1 MPSPFPGMDPY
12 LEHPDFW
19 QETHNRLIVA
29 IADTIMPQIRPKYE
43 VAIDKR
49 IYEVTDPNDSNGDS
63 LLVGIPDVAIKRQP
77 NSPNIPSSSVA
88 TLTVTLPTT
97 VKVPA
102 PVKVTQTYLEVREM
116 TTKQV
121 VTAIEI
127 LSPVNKRSGEGRI
140 TYLKKRQSI
149 LGSLTNLVEI
159 DLLRKWESMPIL
171 NNSIESDYR
180 ILVSP
185 SNRRPF
191 AELYAFNLRDS
202 LPIFPLPLR
211 EEDVEPIV
219 NLPEIFAGIYDR
231 AGYDYR
237 IDYDREPVPS
247 LSEEEQV
254 WASQLLQ
261 EREVGHQ
268 QLTVDIG

>member
-19 QETHNRLIVA
+19 QETHHWLISA
-29 IADTIMPQIRPKYE
+29 IADSIMPQIRPKYE
-43 VAIDKR
+43 IAIKQS
-49 IYEVTDPNDSNGDS
+49 IYKNDTNDYNNNS
-63 LLVGIPDVAIKRQP
+63 LLVGIPDVTIKRQSNTLNVP
-77 NSPNIPSSSVA
+77 NRSLAIA
-88 TLTVTLPTT
+88 TLTVPTM
-97 VKVPA
+97 VKVPIIE
-102 PVKVTQTYLEVREM
+102 KIKQTYLEVREM

-159 DLLRKWESMPIL
+159 DLLRKWESMPIF
-171 NNSIESDYR
+171 NNSIQSDYR

-185 SNRRPF
+185 KNRRPF

-237 IDYDREPVPS
+237 IEYDREPVPS
-247 LSEEEQV
+247 LSEEDQV
-254 WASQLLQ
+254 WATQLLQ
-261 EREVGHQ
+261 EREVR
-268 QLTVDIG
+268 DN

>member
-29 IADTIMPQIRPKYE
+29 IADSIMPQIRPKYE
-43 VAIDKR
+43 IAIDKR
-49 IYEVTDPNDSNGDS
+49 IYEITEPNDSNSSGES
-63 LLVGIPDVAIKRQP
+63 LLVGIPDVAIKSQSNHP
-77 NSPNIPSSSVA
+77 DAATGSVA
-88 TLTVTLPTT
+88 TVAVTLPAT
-97 VKVPA
+97 VKVPTPA
-102 PVKVTQTYLEVREM
+102 KIKQAYLEVREM

-127 LSPVNKRSGEGRI
+127 LSPVNKRSGEGRL

-159 DLLRKWESMPIL
+159 DLLRSWEPMPVL
-171 NNSIESDYR
+171 NSSIQSDYR
-180 ILVSP
+180 VLVSR
-185 SNRRPF
+185 SDRRPF

-202 LPIFPLPLR
+202 LPIFPVPLR

-219 NLPEIFAGIYDR
+219 NLPELFAGIYDR

-247 LSEEEQV
+247 LSEENRV
-254 WASQLLQ
+254 WAQELLQ
-261 EREVGHQ
+261 ATGLQ
-268 QLTVDIG
+268 DN

>member
-19 QETHNRLIVA
+19 QETHHWLTIA
-29 IADTIMPQIRPKYE
+29 LADTIMPQIRPKYE
-43 VAIDKR
+43 IAIKQNIYKNDTNDYNSNSMLVSIPNVAIEHQSNTID
-49 IYEVTDPNDSNGDS
+49 VPNRS
-63 LLVGIPDVAIKRQP
+63 VAI
-77 NSPNIPSSSVA
+77 A
-88 TLTVTLPTT
+88 TLTLPTT
-97 VKVPA
+97 VKVPTTE
-102 PVKVTQTYLEVREM
+102 KIKQTYLEVREM

-171 NNSIESDYR
+171 NNSIQSDYR

-185 SNRRPF
+185 RNSRPF
-191 AELYAFNLRDS
+191 ADLYAFNLRDS
-202 LPIFPLPLR
+202 FPVFPLPLR
-211 EEDVEPIV
+211 EEDIEPIV

-237 IDYDREPVPS
+237 LDYNLEPVPS
-247 LSEEEQV
+247 LSEEDRV

-261 EREVGHQ
+261 ENEVG
-268 QLTVDIG
+268 DN

>member
-19 QETHNRLIVA
+19 QETHNRLIIA

-49 IYEVTDPNDSNGDS
+49 IYEITDPNDSNGDS
-63 LLVGIPDVAIKRQP
+63 LLVGIPDVAIKRQS
-77 NSPNIPSSSVA
+77 NSPNIPTSSVA
-88 TLTVTLPTT
+88 TLTITLPTT
-97 VKVPA
+97 VKVPTTE
-102 PVKVTQTYLEVREM
+102 KITQTYLEVREM

-171 NNSIESDYR
+171 NNSIQSDYR

-185 SNRRPF
+185 RNSRPF
-191 AELYAFNLRDS
+191 ADLYAFNLRDS
-202 LPIFPLPLR
+202 FPICPLPLR
-211 EEDVEPIV
+211 EEDIEPIV

-237 IDYDREPVPS
+237 LDYNLEPVPS
-247 LSEEEQV
+247 LSEEDRV
-254 WASQLLQ
+254 WASQLLP
-261 EREVGHQ
+261 ENEVQ
-268 QLTVDIG
+268 IN

>member
-19 QETHNRLIVA
+19 QETHNRLIIA
-29 IADTIMPQIRPKYE
+29 IADSIMPQIRPKYE
-43 VAIDKR
+43 IAIDKR
-49 IYEVTDPNDSNGDS
+49 IYEINDTNDSNDDS

-77 NSPNIPSSSVA
+77 NNPDVPTRSIATA
-88 TLTVTLPTT
+88 TLTVPTT

-102 PVKVTQTYLEVREM
+102 PDKIKQAYLEVREIS
-116 TTKQV
+116 TKQV

-127 LSPVNKRSGEGRI
+127 LSPVNKRNGEGRL

-149 LGSLTNLVEI
+149 LGSLTHLVEI
-159 DLLRKWESMPIL
+159 DLLRKWEPMPVI
-171 NNSIESDYR
+171 NNSIQSDYR
-180 ILVSP
+180 VLVSR
-185 SNRRPF
+185 SDRRPF

-202 LPIFPLPLR
+202 LPIFLLPLR

-219 NLPEIFAGIYDR
+219 NLPELFAGVYDR

-237 IDYDREPVPS
+237 LDYDRDPLPS
-247 LSEEEQV
+247 LSEENRV
-254 WASQLLQ
+254 WANELLQ
-261 EREVGHQ
+261 ATGLR
-268 QLTVDIG
+268 DN

>member
-19 QETHNRLIVA
+19 QETHNRLIIA

-49 IYEVTDPNDSNGDS
+49 IYEITDPNDCNGDS
-63 LLVGIPDVAIKRQP
+63 LLVGIPDVAIKRQSNTSDVP
-77 NSPNIPSSSVA
+77 TRSVA
-88 TLTVTLPTT
+88 TLAVTVPTT

-102 PVKVTQTYLEVREM
+102 PEKIKQTYLEVREM
-116 TTKQV
+116 ATRQV

-149 LGSLTNLVEI
+149 LGSLTHLVEI
-159 DLLRKWESMPIL
+159 DLLRKWEFMPIL
-171 NNSIESDYR
+171 NSSIQSDYR
-180 ILVSP
+180 VLVSR
-185 SNRRPF
+185 SDRRPF

-202 LPIFPLPLR
+202 LPVFPLPLR

-219 NLPEIFAGIYDR
+219 NLPELFAGVYDR

-237 IDYDREPVPS
+237 IDYNRDPIPS
-247 LSEEEQV
+247 LSEEDLV
-254 WASQLLQ
+254 WANKLLQ
-261 EREVGHQ
+261 EKGLR
-268 QLTVDIG
+268 DN

>member
-19 QETHNRLIVA
+19 QETHNRLIIA

-49 IYEVTDPNDSNGDS
+49 IYEITDLNESNDES
-63 LLVGIPDVAIKRQP
+63 LLVGIPDVAIKRQS
-77 NSPNIPSSSVA
+77 NNQNIPTGSVA
-88 TLTVTLPTT
+88 TVSITLPTT

-102 PVKVTQTYLEVREM
+102 PEKINQTYLEVREM
-116 TTKQV
+116 ATKQV

-171 NNSIESDYR
+171 NNSIQSDYR
-180 ILVSP
+180 VLVSP

-219 NLPEIFAGIYDR
+219 NLPEIFGGIYDR

-237 IDYDREPVPS
+237 IDYNPEPVPS
-247 LSEEEQV
+247 LSEEDRV
-254 WASQLLQ
+254 WATQILQ
-261 EREVGHQ
+261 EKELR
-268 QLTVDIG
+268 DN

>member
-49 IYEVTDPNDSNGDS
+49 IYEITDPNDSNGDS
-63 LLVGIPDVAIKRQP
+63 LLVGIPDVAIKRQSNTP
-77 NSPNIPSSSVA
+77 DVPTRSVA
-88 TLTVTLPTT
+88 TLAVTVPTT
-97 VKVPA
+97 VKVPTIE
-102 PVKVTQTYLEVREM
+102 KIKQTYLEVREM
-116 TTKQV
+116 ATKQV

-149 LGSLTNLVEI
+149 LGSLTHLVEL
-159 DLLRKWESMPIL
+159 DLLRKWEYMPIL
-171 NNSIESDYR
+171 NSSIQSDYR
-180 ILVSP
+180 VLVSR
-185 SNRRPF
+185 SESRPF
-191 AELYAFNLRDS
+191 ADLYAFNLGDS
-202 LPIFPLPLR
+202 LPVFPLPLR

-219 NLPEIFAGIYDR
+219 NLPELFAGVYDR

-237 IDYDREPVPS
+237 IDYDREPIPS
-247 LSEEEQV
+247 LSEEDRV
-254 WASQLLQ
+254 WANKLLQ
-261 EREVGHQ
+261 EQELR
-268 QLTVDIG
+268 DN

>member
-19 QETHNRLIVA
+19 QETHHWLIIA
-29 IADTIMPQIRPKYE
+29 IADSIMPQIRPKYE
-43 VAIDKR
+43 IGIKQHIYKNDINNYNHNSISLNIPNVAIER
-49 IYEVTDPNDSNGDS
+49 QSNTIDVS
-63 LLVGIPDVAIKRQP
+63 TRSVAIGMFT
-77 NSPNIPSSSVA
+77 IP
-88 TLTVTLPTT
+88 TI
-97 VKVPA
+97 VKVPTTE
-102 PVKVTQTYLEVREM
+102 KIKQTYLEVREM
-116 TTKQV
+116 ATKQV

-140 TYLKKRQSI
+140 TYLKKRQTI

-185 SNRRPF
+185 RNRRPF

-202 LPIFPLPLR
+202 FPIFPLPLR

-219 NLPEIFAGIYDR
+219 NLPGLFADIYDR

-237 IDYDREPVPS
+237 IDYDQEPVPS
-247 LSEEEQV
+247 LSEEDRV
-254 WASQLLQ
+254 WASELLL
-261 EREVGHQ
+261 EKKLR
-268 QLTVDIG
+268 DN

>member
-29 IADTIMPQIRPKYE
+29 IAESVMPQIRPKYE
-43 VAIDKR
+43 IAIEKR
-49 IYEVTDPNDSNGDS
+49 IYEINDTNDNNGDS

-77 NSPNIPSSSVA
+77 NSPDLPTSSVA
-88 TLTVTLPTT
+88 TLTTTVPTT
-97 VKVPA
+97 VKVPI
-102 PVKVTQTYLEVREM
+102 PEKIKQSYLEVREM
-116 TTKQV
+116 ATRQV

-127 LSPVNKRSGEGRI
+127 ISPVNKRSGEGRT

-149 LGSLTNLVEI
+149 LGSLTHLIEI
-159 DLLRKWESMPIL
+159 DLLRGWQSMPIID
-171 NNSIESDYR
+171 NSIQSDYR
-180 ILVSP
+180 VLVSR
-185 SNRRPF
+185 SDRRPF
-191 AELYAFNLRDS
+191 AELYACNLRDS

-219 NLPEIFAGIYDR
+219 NLPALLTGVYDR

-237 IDYDREPVPS
+237 IDYHQEPIPP
-247 LSEEEQV
+247 LSEQDMV
-254 WASQLLQ
+254 WVNELL
-261 EREVGHQ
+261 REKG
-268 QLTVDIG
+268 LRDN

>member
-63 LLVGIPDVAIKRQP
+63 LLVGIPDVAIKRQSNNP
-77 NSPNIPSSSVA
+77 DVSTRSVA
-88 TLTVTLPTT
+88 TAAMTLPAT
-97 VKVPA
+97 VKVPTPQKIKQA
-102 PVKVTQTYLEVREM
+102 YLEVREIA
-116 TTKQV
+116 TKQV

-127 LSPVNKRSGEGRI
+127 LSPVNKRLGEGRT

-159 DLLRKWESMPIL
+159 DLLRKWELMPII
-171 NNSIESDYR
+171 NNSIQSDYR
-180 ILVSP
+180 VLVSR
-185 SNRRPF
+185 SDRRPF

-202 LPIFPLPLR
+202 LPVFPLPLR

-219 NLPEIFAGIYDR
+219 NLQELLTGVYDR
-231 AGYDYR
+231 AGCDYR
-237 IDYDREPVPS
+237 IDYSQDAVPS
-247 LSEEEQV
+247 LSEQDLV
-254 WASQLLQ
+254 WANELL
-261 EREVGHQ
+261 REQG
-268 QLTVDIG
+268 LRNN

>member
-19 QETHNRLIVA
+19 QETHNRLIIA
-29 IADTIMPQIRPKYE
+29 IADTIMPLIRPKYE

-49 IYEVTDPNDSNGDS
+49 IYEITDLNESNDES
-63 LLVGIPDVAIKRQP
+63 LLVGIPDVAIKRQS
-77 NSPNIPSSSVA
+77 NNPNIPAGSVA
-88 TLTVTLPTT
+88 TVSITLPTT

-102 PVKVTQTYLEVREM
+102 PEKIKQTYLEVREM
-116 TTKQV
+116 ATKQV

-171 NNSIESDYR
+171 NNSIQSDYR

-219 NLPEIFAGIYDR
+219 NLPELFAGVYDR

-237 IDYDREPVPS
+237 IDYNQEPVPS
-247 LSEEEQV
+247 LSEEERV
-254 WASQLLQ
+254 WATQLLQ
-261 EREVGHQ
+261 EKELR
-268 QLTVDIG
+268 DN

>member
-19 QETHNRLIVA
+19 QETHHWLISM
-29 IADTIMPQIRPKYE
+29 IAESLVPQIRPKYE
-43 VAIDKR
+43 IAIEKR
-49 IYEVTDPNDSNGDS
+49 IYQINDTHDNNDDS

-77 NSPNIPSSSVA
+77 NTPDIPTRLVATA
-88 TLTVTLPTT
+88 TLTVPTT

-102 PVKVTQTYLEVREM
+102 SEKIKQTYLEVREM
-116 TTKQV
+116 ATRQV

-127 LSPVNKRSGEGRI
+127 LSPVNKRNGDGRI

-149 LGSLTNLVEI
+149 LGSLTHLVEI
-159 DLLRKWESMPIL
+159 DLLRRGEPMPIL
-171 NNSIESDYR
+171 NNSIQSDYR
-180 ILVSP
+180 VLVSR
-185 SNRRPF
+185 SDRRPL

-202 LPIFPLPLR
+202 LPVFLLPLR

-219 NLPEIFAGIYDR
+219 NLPELFAGVYDR

-237 IDYDREPVPS
+237 IDYERAPIPS
-247 LSEEEQV
+247 LSEQNLV
-254 WASQLLQ
+254 WANELLQ
-261 EREVGHQ
+261 ATGLR
-268 QLTVDIG
+268 DN

>member
-19 QETHNRLIVA
+19 QETHHWLISA
-29 IADTIMPQIRPKYE
+29 IAASLVPQIRPKYE

-49 IYEVTDPNDSNGDS
+49 IYEITDLNESNDES
-63 LLVGIPDVAIKRQP
+63 LLVGIPDVAIKRQS
-77 NSPNIPSSSVA
+77 NNPNIPTGSVA
-88 TLTVTLPTT
+88 TVSITLPTT

-102 PVKVTQTYLEVREM
+102 PEKIKQTYLEVREM
-116 TTKQV
+116 ATKQV

-159 DLLRKWESMPIL
+159 DLLRKWESLPIL
-171 NNSIESDYR
+171 NNSIQSDYR
-180 ILVSP
+180 VLVSP

-219 NLPEIFAGIYDR
+219 NLPEIFAGIYER

-247 LSEEEQV
+247 LSEEDRV
-254 WASQLLQ
+254 WATQILQ
-261 EREVGHQ
+261 EKELR
-268 QLTVDIG
+268 DN

>member
-12 LEHPDFW
+12 LEHPDYW
-19 QETHNRLIVA
+19 QETHHWLISA
-29 IADTIMPQIRPKYE
+29 IAASLVPQIRPKYE

-49 IYEVTDPNDSNGDS
+49 IYEITDPNDSNSDS
-63 LLVGIPDVAIKRQP
+63 LLVGIPDVAIKRQS
-77 NSPNIPSSSVA
+77 NNQIIPTGSVA
-88 TLTVTLPTT
+88 TLNITLPTI

-102 PVKVTQTYLEVREM
+102 PEKIKQTYLEVREM
-116 TTKQV
+116 ATKQV

-171 NNSIESDYR
+171 NNSIQSDYR
-180 ILVSP
+180 VLVSP

-219 NLPEIFAGIYDR
+219 NLPELFAGVYDR

-237 IDYDREPVPS
+237 IDYNREPVPS
-247 LSEEEQV
+247 LPEEEWV
-254 WASQLLQ
+254 WATQLLQ
-261 EREVGHQ
+261 EKELR
-268 QLTVDIG
+268 DN

>member
-29 IADTIMPQIRPKYE
+29 IAESVMPQIRPKYE
-43 VAIDKR
+43 IAIEKR
-49 IYEVTDPNDSNGDS
+49 IYEINDTNDNNGDS

-77 NSPNIPSSSVA
+77 NSPNVPTSSVA
-88 TLTVTLPTT
+88 TVTTTVPTT
-97 VKVPA
+97 VKVPIPEKIKQA
-102 PVKVTQTYLEVREM
+102 YLEVREM
-116 TTKQV
+116 ATRQV

-127 LSPVNKRSGEGRI
+127 LSPVNKRNGEGRT

-149 LGSLTNLVEI
+149 LGSLTHLVEI
-159 DLLRKWESMPIL
+159 DLLRGWQSMPIL
-171 NNSIESDYR
+171 NNPIQSDYR
-180 ILVSP
+180 VLVSR
-185 SNRRPF
+185 SDRRPF

-202 LPIFPLPLR
+202 LPVFPLPLR

-219 NLPEIFAGIYDR
+219 NLPELLTGIYDR

-237 IDYDREPVPS
+237 IDYHQEPLPP
-247 LSEEEQV
+247 LSEQDMV
-254 WASQLLQ
+254 WANELL
-261 EREVGHQ
+261 REKG
-268 QLTVDIG
+268 LRDNC

>member
-19 QETHNRLIVA
+19 QETHHWLISL
-29 IADTIMPQIRPKYE
+29 IAESLVPQIRPKYE
-43 VAIDKR
+43 IAIEKR
-49 IYEVTDPNDSNGDS
+49 IYELNDTNDNNDDS

-77 NSPNIPSSSVA
+77 NPPDVPTGSVAIA
-88 TLTVTLPTT
+88 TLTVPTT

-102 PVKVTQTYLEVREM
+102 SEKIKQTYLEVREM
-116 TTKQV
+116 ATRQV

-127 LSPVNKRSGEGRI
+127 LSPVNKRSGDGRI

-149 LGSLTNLVEI
+149 LGSLTHLVEI
-159 DLLRKWESMPIL
+159 DLLRKGEPMPVL
-171 NNSIESDYR
+171 NNSIQSDYR
-180 ILVSP
+180 VLVSR
-185 SNRRPF
+185 SDRRPM

-202 LPIFPLPLR
+202 LPVFLLPLR

-219 NLPEIFAGIYDR
+219 NLPELFAGVYDR

-237 IDYDREPVPS
+237 IDYDRDPIPS
-247 LSEEEQV
+247 LSEQNLV
-254 WASQLLQ
+254 WAKELLQ
-261 EREVGHQ
+261 ATGLR
-268 QLTVDIG
+268 DS